1 MLAVSPRGLITPLLT
16 ILLLQATLAVPARQA
31 DTPSIEP
38 LDAPTRDALRGLYR
52 QLIDAE
58 NRHDLKAVR
67 SFVWTSP
74 SMLFVAKTA
83 TPAEGNWA
91 GFWGTDVV
99 MQHLRALYQSP
110 FRIVPDYSREKVV
123 GLTRDVA
130 ETYAP
135 VKISVAYA
143 GQNPVPK
150 PFLMILEWIR
160 TPDGWK
166 MATDIALPIPPS
178 TTPPRS
184 GKTH

>member
-1 MLAVSPRGLITPLLT
+1 MFAVSPRVLRTPLLT

-31 DTPSIEP
+31 NTPSLEP
-38 LDAPTRDALRGLYR
+38 LDAPTRDALRVLYR

-67 SFVWTSP
+67 AFVWTSP

-99 MQHLRALYQSP
+99 MQHLQDLYKGP
-110 FRIVPDYSREKVV
+110 FRIVPDYSKEKVV

-130 ETYAP
+130 ETYTP
-135 VKISVAYA
+135 VKISVVYA

-166 MATDIALPIPPS
+166 MATDIALPIPAP
-178 TTPPRS
+178 TVPPHS
-184 GKTH
+184 GNTR